1 MQPQQLL
8 IIGLVWPEPKSSAA
22 GSRMLQI
29 IRLFINQGF
38 QITFASAA
46 QESEFS
52 ADFSDL
58 GVTKVK
64 IALNSDSFNV
74 FIKNLNPAIVVFDR
88 FVMEEQYSWRV
99 AEQCPNAIR
108 ILDTEDLHCLRAARH
123 QALKKNKTFTPQ
135 DVLLEPISKRE
146 IASILRSDLSLI
158 ISEFEMDLL
167 KNIFKIQENLYYY
180 LPFLVDKP
188 IENSLQ
194 NLPTFSQRKDFVFI
208 GNFFHEPNIDGVL
221 HLKQN
226 IWPLLKKEFSA
237 AQIYIYGAYMPEKI
251 KQLHQPK
258 NGFHIM
264 GRTENAFDILQ
275 NARILIAPLRF
286 GAGQK
291 GKLLEAMQ
299 YGTPS
304 ITTTI
309 GAEAMA
315 GNLTWNGYIGDDL
328 TDFIKQAILY
338 YHDEKLWQMAQKN
351 GLDIITQRF
360 QKQLFEANFKIKMGQ
375 LKQNLQQ
382 HRQHN
387 FMGQLLLHHTAN
399 STKYLSKW
407 IQTKNKLDTENI

>member
-22 GSRMLQI
+22 GSRMLQLTQ
-29 IRLFINQGF
+29 LFINQGF

-46 QESEFS
+46 QESEYSF
-52 ADFSDL
+52 DFGDL
-58 GVTKVK
+58 KIDTIK
-64 IALNSDSFNV
+64 IALNSDSFDV
-74 FIKNLNPAIVVFDR
+74 FVKNLNPAVVLFDR
-88 FVMEEQYSWRV
+88 FVMEEQYGWRV
-99 AEQCPNAIR
+99 AEKCPNAIR
-108 ILDTEDLHCLRAARH
+108 ILDTEDLHCLRAARQ
-123 QALKKNKTFTPQ
+123 QALKKNKFFVPQ
-135 DVLLEPISKRE
+135 DVLLEPIGKRE
-146 IASILRSDLSLI
+146 IASILRCDLSLI

-167 KNIFKIQENLYYY
+167 KNIFKIQENLYHY

-188 IENSLQ
+188 IENSLK

-208 GNFFHEPNIDGVL
+208 GNFFHEPNIDAVL

-226 IWPLLKKEFSA
+226 IWPLLKKEFST

-251 KQLHQPK
+251 KQLHQPQ

-264 GRTENAFDILQ
+264 GRAKNAFDVLQ

-299 YGTPS
+299 CGTPS

-315 GNLTWNGYIGDDL
+315 GNLPWNGYIGDDL
-328 TDFIKQAILY
+328 TNFIKQAVLY
-338 YHDEKLWQMAQKN
+338 YQDEKLWQMAQKN
-351 GLDIITQRF
+351 GLDIIKQRF
-360 QKQLFEANFKIKMGQ
+360 EIQIFEVNFKIKITQ
-375 LKQNLQQ
+375 LQQDLQQ

-387 FMGQLLLHHTAN
+387 FIGQLLLHHTAN

-407 IQTKNKLDTENI
+407 IEAKNKPAAE

>member
-1 MQPQQLL
+1 
-8 IIGLVWPEPKSSAA
+8 
-22 GSRMLQI
+22 MLQLI
-29 IRLFINQGF
+29 QLFSNQDF
-38 QITFASAA
+38 EITFASAA

-52 ADFSDL
+52 SDFGDL
-58 GVTKVK
+58 K
-64 IALNSDSFNV
+64 INKEKITLNSDSFDV
-74 FIKNLNPAIVVFDR
+74 FVKNLNPTIVLFDR
-88 FVMEEQYSWRV
+88 FVMEEQYGWRV
-99 AEQCPNAIR
+99 AEQCPNAMR
-108 ILDTEDLHCLRAARH
+108 ILDTEDLHCLRAARQ
-123 QALKKNKTFTPQ
+123 QALKKNKIFAPQ

-146 IASILRSDLSLI
+146 IASILRCDLSLI

-167 KNIFKIQENLYYY
+167 KNVFKIQENLYHY

-188 IENSLQ
+188 LENSLQ

-208 GNFFHEPNIDGVL
+208 GNFFHEPNIDAVL
-221 HLKQN
+221 HLKQS
-226 IWPLLKKEFSA
+226 IWTWLKKEFST

-251 KQLHQPK
+251 KQLHQPQ

-264 GRTENAFDILQ
+264 GRAKNALDVLQ

-299 YGTPS
+299 CGTPS

-315 GNLTWNGYIGDDL
+315 GNLPWNGYIGDDL
-328 TDFIKQAILY
+328 TDFIKQAVLY

-351 GLDIITQRF
+351 GINIITQRF
-360 QKQLFEANFKIKMGQ
+360 EKQLFETIFKIKITQ
-375 LKQNLQQ
+375 LQQDLQQ

-407 IQTKNKLDTENI
+407 IEAKNKPAAE